1 MVGRKCKADVV
12 LQMAKGVVLELAVVA
27 ITEVVGMSHVCGW
40 AAGGGQVGAS
50 LVTRLWPTL
59 DQPLAHSGPSLGH
72 INGTATIYARRI
84 LGPCMAHY

>member
-27 ITEVVGMSHVCGW
+27 ITEVVAMSHVCGVAKW
-40 AAGGGQVGAS
+40 GPRSWPACGPLLTS
-50 LVTRLWPTL
+50 HWPTP
-59 DQPLAHSGPSLGH
+59 DPLFGH
-72 INGTATIYARRI
+72 INGTATIYAGPT